1 MTPKTITLP
10 ADLYERIEQEAQGEG
25 KTADEVAIEAVK
37 RELARRWLERTRRE
51 AEIRRGSM
59 TDEDVE
65 AAVDTAVQE
74 WRREQR
80 GR

>member
-10 ADLYERIEQEAQGEG
+10 ADLYQRVEQEAQSEG

-59 TDEDVE
+59 TDEEVE
-65 AAVDTAVQE
+65 AAVDTAVQG
-74 WRREQR
+74 WRRDQQ

>member
-10 ADLYERIEQEAQGEG
+10 ADLYQRVEQEAQSEG

-59 TDEDVE
+59 TDEEVE
-65 AAVDTAVQE
+65 AAVDTAVQG
-74 WRREQR
+74 WRRDQH

>member
-1 MTPKTITLP
+1 MMPKTVTLP
-10 ADLYERIEQEAQGEG
+10 ADLYKRVEQEAEGEG
-25 KTADEVAIEAVK
+25 KTVDEVATEAVK

-51 AEIRRGSM
+51 AETRRGSM
-59 TDEDVE
+59 TDEEVE

-74 WRREQR
+74 WRREQH

>member
-10 ADLYERIEQEAQGEG
+10 ADLYERVEQEAQKAGR
-25 KTADEVAIEAVK
+25 TVDEMATEAVK
-37 RELARRWLERTRRE
+37 RELARRWLERTRHD
-51 AEIRRGSM
+51 ADVRRGSM
-59 TDEDVE
+59 TDQEVGT
-65 AAVDTAVQE
+65 AVDTAVQE